1 MKLLTYQA
9 FGLPPDVWAD
19 LDMATTDADSAAD
32 MVRAAIAAQ
41 AFVSIVGPRGA
52 GKTRAV
58 RRALDGQVA
67 RIVEPLRV
75 QRERLHL
82 GDIETAIVRDLSDE
96 SPRRSGEARSGQV
109 RRILR
114 AVGRHSNIL
123 LVIDDAHV
131 LHHAT
136 LRGLK
141 RLREL
146 GGRDRR
152 AALGIVLVGQ
162 QDRTERIPEVGLR
175 SDRLRFLGLTST
187 EAMEAVYQ
195 VLGRRELIGPTELEA
210 LTASPRA
217 RNWLDLE
224 ALVDDL
230 LTEAQAR
237 GAERVDAACVRAV
250 LNPANRKAPAPKAPR
265 AASQADVEAHLRG
278 GASAVTPLKE
288 GLA

>member
-9 FGLPPDVWAD
+9 FGLPPDPWAD
-19 LDMATTDADSAAD
+19 LDMATTDAVRAAE
-32 MVRAAIAAQ
+32 MVRAAVAAQ

-58 RRALDGQVA
+58 RRALGGQTV
-67 RIVEPLRV
+67 RMVEPLRV

-114 AVGRHSNIL
+114 AVSRHSNIL
-123 LVIDDAHV
+123 LLIDDAHV

-136 LRGLK
+136 LKGLK

-175 SDRLRFLGLTST
+175 SDRLRFVGLTST
-187 EAMEAVYQ
+187 EAMEAIYQ
-195 VLGRRELIGPTELEA
+195 VLGERELIAPAELQTLA
-210 LTASPRA
+210 ASPRA

-224 ALVDDL
+224 ALVDDCL
-230 LTEAQAR
+230 VEAQAR
-237 GAERVDAACVRAV
+237 GAGRVDAACVGVV
-250 LNPANRKAPAPKAPR
+250 LNPGNGSPAQPKAPR

-278 GASAVTPLKE
+278 RAA
-288 GLA
+288 A